1 MTEDNIS
8 MIRLADLRDRVA
20 RGSYV
25 VDPVLVAEAML
36 RRLIGFLPN
45 SGPGSDDPQMGCS

>member
-1 MTEDNIS
+1 

-36 RRLIGFLPN
+36 RRLVGLVPN
-45 SGPGSDDPQMGCS
+45 SGPDDPQMGCS

>member
-1 MTEDNIS
+1 

-36 RRLIGFLPN
+36 RRLVGLFPN
-45 SGPGSDDPQMGCS
+45 SGPDDPQMGCS

>member
-1 MTEDNIS
+1 VTEDNIS

-36 RRLIGFLPN
+36 RRLVGLFPN
-45 SGPGSDDPQMGCS
+45 SGPDDPQMGCS